1 MSCFTCLWATNGS
14 MRKFFRIPLAFPT
27 YETQLNQNN
36 FTTNSSKAETQKIS
50 KHTFIKYYMKTR
62 SCGSVTGNSCYLK
75 MTSNRLKINSIVYP
89 QRETGLE
96 EFETGFKEGCGE
108 GGACYATGGRNITV
122 TLSERLDWLSSN
134 LR

>member
-36 FTTNSSKAETQKIS
+36 FTTNYPSSKAETQKIS

-75 MTSNRLKINSIVYP
+75 MTSNRLKINLWGGGGLLCYWRQEYNSDIV
-89 QRETGLE
+89 RAFGLAVI
-96 EFETGFKEGCGE
+96 KSPVK
-108 GGACYATGGRNITV
+108 ATGNTV
-122 TLSERLDWLSSN
+122 TKGWQSAPSR
-134 LR
+134 